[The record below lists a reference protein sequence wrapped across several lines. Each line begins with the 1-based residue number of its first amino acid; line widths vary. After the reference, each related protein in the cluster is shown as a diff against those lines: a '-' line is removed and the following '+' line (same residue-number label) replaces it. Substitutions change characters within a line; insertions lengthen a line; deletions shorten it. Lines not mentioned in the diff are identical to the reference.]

1 LVLAICF
8 FVVAL
13 TYCIFAGFFAYIM
26 TTAAQRSWEAENNV
40 ITIDPTQNA
49 LYKLPTQAEYNTLR
63 DARPWRSNPNYFTH
77 VRISALAL
85 LKMTIHARSGGSIEI
100 MGLMTG
106 YASGTSIIITDAFR
120 LPVEGTET
128 RVNAQAEADEYMVN
142 FGELSRD
149 GGGQQDNPIGWYHSH
164 PGYGCWLSGI
174 DVATQMQQQMLDD
187 TFVAVVIDPD
197 RTVSAGKVEIGAFRT
212 YREGERPNQKQ
223 LDDDDYQAIPTNKI
237 EDFGAHANSYYA
249 LEVTHFKSTLD
260 THLLNLLWNKYWTT
274 TLSQSPL
281 FTNRDYANKQ
291 IADHAS
297 KINLAMDKLK
307 RNGPNISST
316 RTTKELVASTD
327 PDKNFKLQKDSE
339 MEKLVRASDRI
350 SSEEVAGL
358 MADDV
363 KQKLFWGVVE
373 EARVNAASQQAMH
386 AITGGGAANGG

>member
-1 LVLAICF
+1 
-8 FVVAL
+8 
-13 TYCIFAGFFAYIM
+13 M
-26 TTAAQRSWEAENNV
+26 TTATQRSWEAENNV

-212 YREGERPNQKQ
+212 YREGERPTQKQ

-327 PDKNFKLQKDSE
+327 PDKNFKLQKDGE

-350 SSEEVAGL
+350 SGEEVAGL

-363 KQKLFWGVVE
+363 KKGLFWGVIE

-386 AITGGGAANGG
+386 AVTSGGTANGG